1 MRRRLSSFVS
11 VTGLAAILTAAS
23 CGGSGDVTAPDEG
36 APAAG
41 SAVLQGAILGAGLGG
56 SSASSP
62 VRALAGSNGWSVSI
76 VSTSLTGEV
85 DDDGRFV
92 LAGVPAGSV
101 GLRIEGPGVSGQV
114 SVSGLIGGQ
123 VTSIEVKVA
132 GGTAQLTGEPTCG
145 PSADTF
151 FSGILE
157 RMEGTQ
163 LVVAG
168 RSVDASQV
176 KKVWR
181 GDRRIELSDLKV
193 GEKVKVWG
201 ILRGDGVVVAE
212 EIAALSTGP
221 GDDGDV
227 WVSFTGKVESV
238 KASSLDLHDNPNTGS
253 SSTIVVKGITVK
265 LTSETKVKR
274 TDGSSMSPSEIKV
287 GQSATVEGWKKP
299 DKTVRATLVVIE
311 GADSGGKGTWT
322 TFKGRVDSVVALSA
336 GDDIVALDGDVHAD
350 CVLKMTIAGRKV
362 ETDGSTVLKWSTGGE
377 LDPYA
382 IVTGDQAYV
391 EGWSKPE
398 GYVLATKVVVDKR

>member
-1 MRRRLSSFVS
+1 
-11 VTGLAAILTAAS
+11 VTG
-23 CGGSGDVTAPDEG
+23 PDES
-36 APAAG
+36 APAG
-41 SAVLQGAILGAGLGG
+41 SAVLQGAILGTGLGS
-56 SSASSP
+56 SSAGRP
-62 VRALAGSNGWSVSI
+62 LRALAGSNGWSVGI
-76 VSTSLTGEV
+76 AGTSLGGEV

-101 GLRIEGPGVSGQV
+101 GLRIEGPGVSVQV
-114 SVSGLIGGQ
+114 PVSGLLDGQ
-123 VTSIEVKVA
+123 VTSIEVKVT
-132 GGTAQLTGEPTCG
+132 GNTAQLTGAPTCG

-157 RMEGTQ
+157 QMAGTQ

-168 RSVDASQV
+168 RPVDASQV

-212 EIAALSTGP
+212 EIAALTTGP

-238 KASSLDLHDNPNTGS
+238 KGSSLDLHDNPNTGPNP
-253 SSTIVVKGITVK
+253 TIVVKGITVK
-265 LTSETKVKR
+265 ISSETKVKHG
-274 TDGSSMSPSEIKV
+274 DGSPMSPSEIKV
-287 GQSATVEGWKKP
+287 GQTATVEGWKKP
-299 DKTVRATLVVIE
+299 DKTVRATLVVID
-311 GADSGGKGTWT
+311 GAGSGGKGTWT

-336 GDDIVALDGDVHAD
+336 GDGIESLDADVHAA

-362 ETDGSTVLKWSTGGE
+362 ETDGSTVFRWSTGGE

-398 GYVLATKVVVDKR
+398 GYVLATKVVIDKR

>member
-1 MRRRLSSFVS
+1 
-11 VTGLAAILTAAS
+11 
-23 CGGSGDVTAPDEG
+23 
-36 APAAG
+36 
-41 SAVLQGAILGAGLGG
+41 
-56 SSASSP
+56 
-62 VRALAGSNGWSVSI
+62 
-76 VSTSLTGEV
+76 
-85 DDDGRFV
+85 
-92 LAGVPAGSV
+92 
-101 GLRIEGPGVSGQV
+101 VSGQV

-212 EIAALSTGP
+212 EIAALSTVP
-221 GDDGDV
+221 CDDGDV
-227 WVSFTGKVESV
+227 CVSFTGNVESV

-287 GQSATVEGWKKP
+287 GQTATVEGWKKP

-311 GADSGGKGTWT
+311 GTGSDGKGTWT
-322 TFKGRVDSVVALSA
+322 TFKGRVESVVALSA
-336 GDDIVALDGDVHAD
+336 GDEIVALDGDVHAD
-350 CVLKMTIAGRKV
+350 CVLKMTVAGRKV
-362 ETDGSTVLKWSTGGE
+362 ETDGSTVFKWSTGAE

-382 IVTGDQAYV
+382 VVTGDQAYV

>member
-11 VTGLAAILTAAS
+11 LAGLAAVLAAAG
-23 CGGSGDVTAPDEG
+23 CGGSGDVTGPDAG
-36 APAAG
+36 VPAG

-56 SSASSP
+56 SSASSV
-62 VRALAGSNGWSVSI
+62 VRALAGSNGWSVSV
-76 VSTSLTGEV
+76 VSTSLTVEV

-92 LAGVPAGSV
+92 LAGVPAGRV

-114 SVSGLIGGQ
+114 SVSGLLDGQ
-123 VTSIEVKVA
+123 VTSIEVTVT
-132 GGTAQLTGEPTCG
+132 GGTPQLAGEPKCG

-157 RMEGTQ
+157 RMAGTE

-168 RSVDASQV
+168 RPVDASQV

-181 GDRRIELSDLKV
+181 GDRRIQLSDLKV

-212 EIAALSTGP
+212 EIAALTTGA

-238 KASSLDLHDNPNTGS
+238 KASSLEFHDNPNSGS
-253 SSTIVVKGITVK
+253 SPTIVVKGITVK
-265 LTSETKVKR
+265 ITSETKVKHG
-274 TDGSSMSPSEIKV
+274 DGSPMSPSEIKV
-287 GQSATVEGWKKP
+287 GQTATVEGWKKP
-299 DKTVRATLVVIE
+299 DKTVRATLVVIDGE
-311 GADSGGKGTWT
+311 GSGGKGTWVS
-322 TFKGRVDSVVALSA
+322 FKGRVDSVAALSTG
-336 GDDIVALDGDVHAD
+336 GDIESLDGDLHAS
-350 CVLKMTIAGRKV
+350 CALKMTIAGRKV
-362 ETDGSTVLKWSTGGE
+362 ETDGSTVFRWSTGGE

-382 IVTGDQAYV
+382 IVVGDQAYV

-398 GYVLATKVVVDKR
+398 GYVLAAKVVVDKR